1 MKWKMTH
8 LPKEVIIPQKRTSNT
23 KETIQ
28 ETEKLKV
35 LMTHQKQV

>member
-8 LPKEVIIPQKRTSNT
+8 LPKEVMKRTSNT
-23 KETIQ
+23 KEAIQ